1 MFRER
6 RQVTVIHCRTVTHNS
21 GSDWTIYFHLGA
33 KKTFKITA
41 FKSGEKTVVKAV
53 FRFSPLNDFPRTNYM
68 SKTTFPS
75 RIT

>member
-6 RQVTVIHCRTVTHNS
+6 RQVTVIHYRTVTHNG

-41 FKSGEKTVVKAV
+41 FKSGETTVVKA
-53 FRFSPLNDFPRTNYM
+53 FFDFPH
-68 SKTTFPS
+68 
-75 RIT
+75 